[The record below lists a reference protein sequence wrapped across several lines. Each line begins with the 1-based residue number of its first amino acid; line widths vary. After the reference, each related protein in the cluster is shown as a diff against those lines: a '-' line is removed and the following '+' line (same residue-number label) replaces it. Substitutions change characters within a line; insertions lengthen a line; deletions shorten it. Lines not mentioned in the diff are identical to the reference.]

1 MAESFKRAGKTV
13 QIQHNASSDFVSA
26 GHGGQPGLSGEL
38 NSSSDW
44 ELVLNVDGSVG
55 FKNTETDCFLN
66 DDGGHVSLGDT
77 CNAKADFW
85 LQKGEDGSVLLR
97 NKATGDYVS
106 HGGQKLVTSDGTN
119 LKTAGWSLVP
129 RDPELAQS
137 LASSLAQAGGHSL
150 LQNALTRA
158 LVNSAPDMTERP
170 GDDTEWEITASDD
183 GCLVFKSKDHGEFLA
198 SAKKGTI
205 GVSGASDASAKWNVS
220 RGADGDLVLQ
230 NAQTGEFLC
239 QKDDGALSC
248 TTSKTENASWIVK
261 SDDGSFSSS
270 GRSVGDARL
279 GRRIA
284 AGLDASGGNGLIKH
298 SATQKFA
305 NNKPELS
312 EDKDSE
318 LSKWNVS
325 ANADGSLTFKSKENG
340 KYLIQAQDGE
350 LTLADEAEGRKANWG
365 VSMGAD
371 GSLEIRN
378 KATGN
383 YLQKNR
389 EGEGLSVASLPHGEL
404 SKFDIESDNGAFS
417 SRGLGVTDSSLA
429 AAIGAGLDV
438 AGGDALVQHA
448 TGSEY
453 LSNKP
458 GLSGSVADDTKWAIT
473 SNDNGTITI
482 KDKASGNVLNQNADG
497 SLSLEEAKDGSVAG
511 QEWGVTKSKDGDLL
525 IRSALNGN
533 FLMRSDKGDLVSSE
547 AQMGP
552 KSGWVIKSENGLFSS
567 RQAKIG
573 ALRSVGKALA
583 AALQAHGGVAN
594 VQNGSS
600 NEYIDN
606 KPGMSA
612 ERSALN
618 DFEIVA
624 DEDGSVSIKSK
635 NSDDFLSEGDG
646 GKLEMNKDARHAS
659 SKWTVT
665 KEHNGNLNFRNNATG
680 DFLVQQPDGALAAVH
695 SPEGSNEGWKV
706 KSADGTFSS
715 DSDFASYDMED
726 GFFMGEGM
734 SVRDLEERNAR
745 LNREIDEA
753 KDRVAKEMKRREELG
768 KRMGNLKEMGDDNE
782 QRFQELSKTISEL
795 EEKADALQK
804 LFDAEKHRKRQQ
816 DEAKA
821 AAERELLEREAILRD
836 AMERRERATKKL
848 DRAQNSAKKEITKRK
863 QREKEIAQLEA
874 MKKQL
879 ESRLA
884 MSERTKIGLESLKRG
899 LEDHLQDLSVW
910 RGHQQLDMKN
920 DFDLKKISAD
930 LEGLPLEQQ
939 MDYLDGMLQEEN
951 RCLQRISKAQGI
963 AQPSETKILKKGT
976 LSLFGKK
983 EWKPRLCVLS
993 GQNLE
998 YYGNDDVKIGVVDL
1012 AMGCD
1017 VVRLKAI
1024 KDGKTKVWPLK
1035 LSINTKVKGDGD
1047 GEQQVVKKLFLRAAT
1062 KAERQSWFTAVSS
1075 ATSRI
1080 NYRAETESSGEKID
1094 PRIFSFISAGED
1106 TPIYELFVDF
1116 RPISSAGINA
1126 LRKGILYHD
1135 ELHTLSLQQG
1145 QIGDE
1150 GLAKLT
1156 PSLDRL
1162 PNLRVVRLSGNRLT
1176 SDTVTAALKALTVQT
1191 TGLQEIDLS
1200 NNTIGV
1206 EAIEALAA
1214 LLKKNPKVNF
1224 LNLSGNVL
1232 GDDGAVALAKV
1243 LQETQ
1248 TEIPALEVNNNKIG
1262 DRGALALTE
1271 MANNNLNIGSILL
1284 AGNRVSSEGAVGM
1297 ADLLRD
1303 NVNITN
1309 LDLSGNNIGAK
1320 GAQAFRDCLL
1330 DNIDLHVV
1338 NLSSNPLLCDDEQLA
1353 GMLHVEGFAIRDLS
1367 FVRGK
1372 SVKVAA
1378 KAKAAAAKA
1387 EAEDDK
1393 EEEEEE

>member
-1 MAESFKRAGKTV
+1 MNNLF
-13 QIQHNASSDFVSA
+13 
-26 GHGGQPGLSGEL
+26 
-38 NSSSDW
+38 
-44 ELVLNVDGSVG
+44 
-55 FKNTETDCFLN
+55 FL
-66 DDGGHVSLGDT
+66 
-77 CNAKADFW
+77 
-85 LQKGEDGSVLLR
+85 
-97 NKATGDYVS
+97 
-106 HGGQKLVTSDGTN
+106 
-119 LKTAGWSLVP
+119 
-129 RDPELAQS
+129 
-137 LASSLAQAGGHSL
+137 
-150 LQNALTRA
+150 
-158 LVNSAPDMTERP
+158 
-170 GDDTEWEITASDD
+170 
-183 GCLVFKSKDHGEFLA
+183 
-198 SAKKGTI
+198 
-205 GVSGASDASAKWNVS
+205 
-220 RGADGDLVLQ
+220 
-230 NAQTGEFLC
+230 
-239 QKDDGALSC
+239 
-248 TTSKTENASWIVK
+248 
-261 SDDGSFSSS
+261 SFS
-270 GRSVGDARL
+270 
-279 GRRIA
+279 
-284 AGLDASGGNGLIKH
+284 
-298 SATQKFA
+298 AT
-305 NNKPELS
+305 
-312 EDKDSE
+312 ED
-318 LSKWNVS
+318 
-325 ANADGSLTFKSKENG
+325 
-340 KYLIQAQDGE
+340 Y
-350 LTLADEAEGRKANWG
+350 
-365 VSMGAD
+365 
-371 GSLEIRN
+371 
-378 KATGN
+378 
-383 YLQKNR
+383 
-389 EGEGLSVASLPHGEL
+389 
-404 SKFDIESDNGAFS
+404 
-417 SRGLGVTDSSLA
+417 
-429 AAIGAGLDV
+429 
-438 AGGDALVQHA
+438 
-448 TGSEY
+448 
-453 LSNKP
+453 
-458 GLSGSVADDTKWAIT
+458 
-473 SNDNGTITI
+473 
-482 KDKASGNVLNQNADG
+482 
-497 SLSLEEAKDGSVAG
+497 
-511 QEWGVTKSKDGDLL
+511 
-525 IRSALNGN
+525 
-533 FLMRSDKGDLVSSE
+533 
-547 AQMGP
+547 
-552 KSGWVIKSENGLFSS
+552 
-567 RQAKIG
+567 
-573 ALRSVGKALA
+573 
-583 AALQAHGGVAN
+583 
-594 VQNGSS
+594 
-600 NEYIDN
+600 
-606 KPGMSA
+606 
-612 ERSALN
+612 
-618 DFEIVA
+618 
-624 DEDGSVSIKSK
+624 
-635 NSDDFLSEGDG
+635 
-646 GKLEMNKDARHAS
+646 
-659 SKWTVT
+659 
-665 KEHNGNLNFRNNATG
+665 
-680 DFLVQQPDGALAAVH
+680 LVQQPDGALAAVH
-695 SPEGSNEGWKV
+695 SPEGTNEGWKV
-706 KSADGTFSS
+706 KSADGTFTS
-715 DSDFASYDMED
+715 DSNFADYGLED
-726 GFFMGEGM
+726 GFFMGDGM
-734 SVRDLEERNAR
+734 SMRYLEERNAR

-753 KDRVAKEMKRREELG
+753 KDKVDREMRRREEFA

-782 QRFQELSKTISEL
+782 QRYQELSKTISEL
-795 EEKADALQK
+795 EEKADQLQR

-836 AMERRERATKKL
+836 AMERRERALKKL
-848 DRAQNSAKKEITKRK
+848 DKSKNSAKKEITKRK
-863 QREKEIAQLEA
+863 QREKEIAHLEA

-879 ESRLA
+879 EQRVA
-884 MSERTKIGLESLKRG
+884 MSERTKVGLESLKRG

-910 RGHQQLDMKN
+910 RGHQQMDRQMN

-930 LEGLPLEQQ
+930 LEGMPLEQQ

-1035 LSINTKVKGDGD
+1035 LSINTKVKGDED
-1047 GEQQVVKKLFLRAAT
+1047 GEQQQVVKKLFLRAAT

-1150 GLAKLT
+1150 GLSKLT

-1200 NNTIGV
+1200 NNIIGV
-1206 EAIEALAA
+1206 EAVDALAA

-1262 DRGALALTE
+1262 DKGALALTE

-1284 AGNRVSSEGAVGM
+1284 SGNRVSSDGAVGM
-1297 ADLLRD
+1297 AELLRD

-1309 LDLSGNNIGAK
+1309 LDLSGNNIGAQ

-1353 GMLHVEGFAIRDLS
+1353 GMLHVEGFAIKDLS

-1378 KAKAAAAKA
+1378 KAQAAAAKE
-1387 EAEDDK
+1387 EADE
-1393 EEEEEE
+1393 